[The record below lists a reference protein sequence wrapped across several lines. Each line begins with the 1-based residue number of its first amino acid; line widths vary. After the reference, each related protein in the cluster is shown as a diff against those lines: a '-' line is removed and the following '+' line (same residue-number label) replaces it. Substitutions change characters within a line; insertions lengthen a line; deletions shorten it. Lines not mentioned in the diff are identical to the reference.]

1 MSRFASVAG
10 RIEPKCRTLETRNEL
25 NNTALMV
32 YRGKENK
39 KNIHWAGKSQT
50 INTHEAVREMGNTR
64 EHNCNKSGKLDR

>member
-39 KNIHWAGKSQT
+39 KTFTEQERGKQ
-50 INTHEAVREMGNTR
+50 
-64 EHNCNKSGKLDR
+64 